1 MKNYKQVVVAAE
13 AVSTNKTRDMWT
25 LADAIHD
32 TVPSGNRDKL
42 NKLSEQ
48 LKADGFDYSGF
59 DVWTMWETSDNW
71 PVGKR
76 LAEAAYSTHRYIDP
90 TSDDGK
96 LFIALCAVARGEM
109 VARPNHVVA
118 LNWGLMSDKVI
129 ARKRTFKVTGSDLK
143 IASLHSQPK
152 IVMGATQVHSS
163 LYDRH
168 RHEEAA
174 LNSEIVAAIGHQSAL
189 TAWLSAERFV
199 NAAVVTATSNIPDE
213 VREVIERI
221 QGTIQ
226 GVLVPVA
233 V

>member
-13 AVSTNKTRDMWT
+13 AVSTNKTRDMWA

-42 NKLSEQ
+42 NTLSEQ

-96 LFIALCAVARGEM
+96 LFIALCAVARGET
-109 VARPNHVVA
+109 VARPDHVVA

-143 IASLHSQPK
+143 IASLLPQPE
-152 IVMGATQVHSS
+152 IARGTMQILPSIF
-163 LYDRH
+163 DRH
-168 RHEEAA
+168 HYKEAA
-174 LNSEIVAAIGHQSAL
+174 LDAEIVAAIGHQSAL

-199 NAAVVTATSNIPDE
+199 NAAVTATSDVPDE